1 MDLNLVIFSLI
12 EECPMVG
19 TLKLTALTRKWKKE
33 EELEMDE
40 NSSAQVWFEVVQAS

>member
-1 MDLNLVIFSLI
+1 
-12 EECPMVG
+12 MVV

-40 NSSAQVWFEVVQAS
+40 NSSASRYGLRWFRLANFSYTKLTCPSVT